1 MFELNNMADRLADIR
16 TRVTLQEHGLI
27 NVRYRRIS
35 LIECKNIE
43 NYSDVK
49 ILTAIGNI
57 WHRVFKFNFS
67 LKSR

>member
-27 NVRYRRIS
+27 NVRYRRNS

-49 ILTAIGNI
+49 DIDSYRKYLAQGFQIQ
-57 WHRVFKFNFS
+57 F
-67 LKSR
+67 